1 MRRLTFLFPYISFA
15 GPDSFYVTN
24 DNFFHFDRTVMRNL
38 WLFFLNYWLHCNI
51 VFFDGFKAI
60 EAFVGVHP
68 NGIAMDKDERL
79 VGVSIRFVA

>member
-1 MRRLTFLFPYISFA
+1 
-15 GPDSFYVTN
+15 
-24 DNFFHFDRTVMRNL
+24 MRNL

>member
-1 MRRLTFLFPYISFA
+1 
-15 GPDSFYVTN
+15 
-24 DNFFHFDRTVMRNL
+24 MRNL
-38 WLFFLNYWLHCNI
+38 WLFSLNYWLHCNI

-68 NGIAMDKDERL
+68 NGIAMDKDKRL